1 VHLLNIVKAFR
12 LEWAKPI
19 DANPQTVRSK
29 FLRRH
34 ANYRKSG
41 TWRCMQNGRIL
52 HDIAHFC
59 SSRDARHQHDSAV
72 RLRERKAAVP
82 VEATLRRL
90 LTCSANKHCLNVK
103 QHQHV
108 AGNAPAKMTPPTGK
122 SSLTA

>member
-1 VHLLNIVKAFR
+1 VHLLNIVKTFR
-12 LEWAKPI
+12 LDRAKPI
-19 DANPQTVRSK
+19 DANAQTVRPK
-29 FLRRH
+29 FPRRH

-59 SSRDARHQHDSAV
+59 SSRDAQHQRDSAV

-90 LTCSANKHCLNVK
+90 LTCSANKHCLNAK

-108 AGNAPAKMTPPTGK
+108 AGM
-122 SSLTA
+122 LQQR